1 MSSSPGRPQKT
12 CIPEFKST
20 VFTMTGGS
28 SCPNVRSPTVRAM
41 RCSSGS
47 RLNRAG
53 ERMRWK
59 AISACATANTS
70 LRDRL
75 SAISRSLAIPMPPA
89 QAAPTSAPTLDPMM
103 RAGRWPRSRN
113 AWITPTRVNG
123 GSRFKS
129 VSACPGGSVPSNVVD
144 MPMTAPLFLT
154 RLGRDPWA
162 RFGLGLVAGLAVL
175 ALLAPWLAPGDPFRG
190 DLAASLRPPSGAF
203 LLGSDV
209 QGRDVLSRVLY
220 GARLSLAVGLI
231 SQSIALAL
239 GVTLGLVS
247 GYYGRWM
254 DGVIM
259 RVVFVVIGIVGWAG
273 MARIVRGQVLLARG
287 LDYVQ
292 AARAL
297 GASDARI
304 IARHLLPNVI
314 APVIVAAT
322 LGIGGAI
329 MAEAALSFIGL
340 GAQPPT
346 PSWGAMVAEGRD
358 LLRVAPWVSIAPGV
372 AIGLTVLGLNLLGD
386 GLRDA
391 LDVRGVGRVA

>member
-1 MSSSPGRPQKT
+1 M
-12 CIPEFKST
+12 
-20 VFTMTGGS
+20 
-28 SCPNVRSPTVRAM
+28 A
-41 RCSSGS
+41 
-47 RLNRAG
+47 
-53 ERMRWK
+53 
-59 AISACATANTS
+59 
-70 LRDRL
+70 
-75 SAISRSLAIPMPPA
+75 
-89 QAAPTSAPTLDPMM
+89 
-103 RAGRWPRSRN
+103 
-113 AWITPTRVNG
+113 
-123 GSRFKS
+123 
-129 VSACPGGSVPSNVVD
+129 
-144 MPMTAPLFLT
+144 APLFWT
-154 RLGRDPWA
+154 RIDRDPWS
-162 RFGLGLVAGLAVL
+162 RFGLGVVGLLALL

-190 DLAASLRPPSGAF
+190 ALAVSLRPPSHTF
-203 LLGSDV
+203 LFGSDA

-231 SQSIALAL
+231 SQSIALFL
-239 GVTLGLVS
+239 VLTLGLVA
-247 GYYGRWM
+247 GFYGRWI

-259 RVVFVVIGIVGWAG
+259 RVADVTLAFPSLLLLIAIAAAVKPSLPVVFVVIGIVGWAG
-273 MARIVRGQVLLARG
+273 MARIVRGQVLLTRG
-287 LDYVQ
+287 LESVQ

-304 IARHLLPNVI
+304 IARHLLPTVI

-391 LDVRGVGRVA
+391 LDVYGLGRSAGTA